1 MLMCFKFQYRMVD
14 IKITVVGK
22 ANTADICYFN
32 MRNVAAGLINNIDQH
47 LQERACVRVLAIIR
61 ASRDFTM

>member
-1 MLMCFKFQYRMVD
+1 MYVMCFKFQYRMVD

-32 MRNVAAGLINNIDQH
+32 MRNVAAGLINNIDQ
-47 LQERACVRVLAIIR
+47 QSAFAREP
-61 ASRDFTM
+61 T

>member
-1 MLMCFKFQYRMVD
+1 MVD

-32 MRNVAAGLINNIDQH
+32 MRNVAAGLINNIDQ
-47 LQERACVRVLAIIR
+47 QSAFAREP
-61 ASRDFTM
+61 T